1 MLKKLF
7 SSILVSLLLL
17 PNISKSLETSWE
29 GINEAKIR
37 IISPFSNTNSSNHF
51 IVGLEYKLEDSW
63 KTYWKSPKYLK
74 NTKISVDPPNWRCS
88 AHAKHLWCQEFAHR
102 VDFKGFVR
110 FLECLLILSN
120 IAG

>member
-17 PNISKSLETSWE
+17 PNIGKSLETSWE

-51 IVGLEYKLEDSW
+51 IVGLEYKLENTIPYSVCLELVRLRLSMKTDKLSAAPTKPSRDS
-63 KTYWKSPKYLK
+63 
-74 NTKISVDPPNWRCS
+74 
-88 AHAKHLWCQEFAHR
+88 
-102 VDFKGFVR
+102 
-110 FLECLLILSN
+110 LSDL
-120 IAG
+120 